1 MHPVAALL
9 WVGLT
14 QALGRVRTSLL
25 LPAVLVILTAL
36 AGCSSN
42 PCVNEISQT
51 ATSPS
56 GTLKAIVF
64 HRNCGATT
72 GFNTQVSIISVSGS
86 LPDSAGNAL
95 IIDGS
100 APLQLQWRSESA
112 LHLAGLGSADIFK
125 QEDSVAGVSVSY
137 GN

>member
-1 MHPVAALL
+1 M
-9 WVGLT
+9 
-14 QALGRVRTSLL
+14 
-25 LPAVLVILTAL
+25 
-36 AGCSSN
+36 
-42 PCVNEISQT
+42 NEISQT